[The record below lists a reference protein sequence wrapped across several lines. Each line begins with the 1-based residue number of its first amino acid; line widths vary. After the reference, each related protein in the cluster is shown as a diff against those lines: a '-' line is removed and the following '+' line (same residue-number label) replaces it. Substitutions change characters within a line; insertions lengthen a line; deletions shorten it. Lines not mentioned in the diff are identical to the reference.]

1 MQMKTNKICFC
12 YSGEGAR
19 GSIQAGITKSLIDR
33 NIRPDLTI
41 GVSSGSVC
49 AATYSYL
56 GSKGLYD
63 LWNNINSILDVFGF
77 NYNFLWKS
85 GLLNSKPLSKKVKS
99 IVHNNPLCES
109 IVSKL
114 NIESGEIK
122 YVSNKLVSREEFI
135 DSVIASIAITT
146 LIEDKDGWVDAG
158 SRVLTPID
166 HAVSLGCSD
175 IYIITGRPMEL
186 QKWDKPKGW
195 LSLFKFGLRALDIS
209 LYELM
214 LRDINNWIN
223 DYEKIQKNNINITL
237 VQPKDFIFEST
248 EFSKCKVGTQYGEKN
263 YTMYN
268 PSEMQALFYQ
278 FNTLGFL
285 KNEQQTK

>member
-1 MQMKTNKICFC
+1 MDVNKKVCFC

-19 GSIQAGITKSLIDR
+19 GSIQAGITKSLIK
-33 NIRPDLTI
+33 NGIRPDLTI

-49 AATYSYL
+49 AASYSYL
-56 GSKGLYD
+56 DSDGLVE
-63 LWNNINSILDVFGF
+63 LWNSIDNILDIFGF
-77 NYNFLWKS
+77 NYNFLWKN
-85 GLLNSKPLSKKVKS
+85 GLLNSKPLLKKVKN
-99 IVHNNPLCES
+99 IVSDNPICES

-114 NIESGEIK
+114 NIQSGEIK
-122 YVSNKLVSREEFI
+122 YVSNKTSTKQEFI
-135 DSVIASIAITT
+135 DSVVASIAITT

-186 QKWDKPKGW
+186 SYWEKSKGW

-214 LRDINNWIN
+214 LRDINNWIS
-223 DYEKIQKNNINITL
+223 DSEKIKKHNINITL
-237 VQPKDFIFEST
+237 IQPKDFIFEST
-248 EFSKCKVGTQYGEKN
+248 EFNKCKLGTDYGFSN
-263 YTMYN
+263 YTTYN
-268 PSEMQALFYQ
+268 PMEMQALFYR
-278 FNTLGFL
+278 FDTMGFL
-285 KNEQQTK
+285 NHAS

>member
-1 MQMKTNKICFC
+1 MDLNKKVCFC

-19 GSIQAGITKSLIDR
+19 GSIQAGITKSLVSQGIK
-33 NIRPDLTI
+33 PDVTI

-49 AATYSYL
+49 ASSYSYL
-56 GSKGLYD
+56 GADGLVD
-63 LWNNINSILDVFGF
+63 LWNSIDSILDVFGF

-85 GLLNSKPLSKKVKS
+85 GLLNSKPLRKRIES
-99 IVHNNPLCES
+99 IVNDNPICES

-122 YVSNKLVSREEFI
+122 YISNKKSTRPEFI

-146 LIEDKDGWVDAG
+146 LVEDNGGWVDAG

-175 IYIITGRPMEL
+175 IYIITGRPMQL
-186 QKWDKPKGW
+186 SYWNKPKGW
-195 LSLFKFGLRALDIS
+195 LSLFKMGLRALDVS

-214 LRDINNWIN
+214 LRDISNWIY
-223 DYEKIQKNNINITL
+223 DPTKLEKYDINVTLIQ
-237 VQPKDFIFEST
+237 PRDFVFEST
-248 EFSKCKVGTQYGEKN
+248 EFKKCKIGTEYGFHH
-263 YTMYN
+263 YSIYN
-268 PSEMQALFYQ
+268 PAQIQSLFNKYD
-278 FNTLGFL
+278 TLKL
-285 KNEQQTK
+285 IQK